1 MKTGRRGGHST
12 VACSRSKEE
21 QSFPQ
26 VGRFFF
32 GGQIV
37 FIFGGKIVGAEDS

>member
-1 MKTGRRGGHST
+1 M
-12 VACSRSKEE
+12 ACSRSKEE
-21 QSFPQ
+21 QGFPQ
-26 VGRFFF
+26 VGRFFLVGRFFF